1 MFPQVLAAIRKGQ
14 YRKPNTGSYEWL
26 RRNGTVVSNF
36 TYVGDAAGRRK
47 DWAPGQEV
55 IYTVKRNGYDK
66 EISLTLA
73 PMPADVMAQWIGKHM
88 IEHAASG
95 DLAEAMP

>member
-14 YRKPNTGSYEWL
+14 YRKPNMGSYEWL

-47 DWAPGQEV
+47 DWAPGKKKDFSCSDRSV
-55 IYTVKRNGYDK
+55 FKKKSFLILKNCFYLSKTN
-66 EISLTLA
+66 
-73 PMPADVMAQWIGKHM
+73 
-88 IEHAASG
+88 
-95 DLAEAMP
+95 